1 MFKRK
6 DGYKLE
12 LKTPEEMK
20 IFYSARKKKRKIEG
34 IKTIIIKM
42 EHYKISKLLND
53 SIVSKY
59 VMWQR
64 TGSN

>member
-12 LKTPEEMK
+12 LKTPEAMK

-53 SIVSKY
+53 
-59 VMWQR
+59 
-64 TGSN
+64 